1 MILIRAVNY
10 LGDNII
16 ALALAFDLQRFNVV
30 CICVGE
36 DLQDFLEM
44 DMGLRLVTSKY
55 RVNHQPNEFTCLSL
69 DIVWRGIQSYQFY
82 Y

>member
-44 DMGLRLVTSKY
+44 DMGLRLVTNKY
-55 RVNHQPNEFTCLSL
+55 RVNHQPNEFTCLYL
-69 DIVWRGIQSYQFY
+69 DIV
-82 Y
+82 